1 MPGPI
6 RSIVTQSCN
15 SRPSDREPT
24 MDTQLEKAERF
35 RALHA
40 REGAFIIPNPW
51 DPGSARLLEQ
61 AGFEALATTSAG
73 YAFSLGLRDN
83 QVGRERMMA
92 HVRELARATNLPLS
106 VDLENGFG
114 HDPETIAETIRMT
127 AEAGAVGG
135 SIEDSTGDP
144 AHPLYDLDHAVARI
158 RAAVQAARALPF
170 PFTLT
175 ARAENFLV
183 GRPDLDDAIARLR
196 AYQEAGADVL
206 YAPGPSS
213 LDQVAAVLRAVDRP
227 VNVLANAGFD
237 RDALSKLGVRRISV
251 GGALTRAAYG
261 ALLRAIAEMRERG
274 TFVFFKDAVP
284 HGDLQQKFG

>member
-1 MPGPI
+1 M
-6 RSIVTQSCN
+6 STQ
-15 SRPSDREPT
+15 R
-24 MDTQLEKAERF
+24 QKAEHF

-40 REGAFIIPNPW
+40 RDEAFIIPNPW
-51 DPGSARLLEQ
+51 DRGGARLLEQ

-73 YAFSLGLRDN
+73 CAFSLGLQDN
-83 QVGRERMMA
+83 QVGRERMLA
-92 HVRELARATNLPLS
+92 HVAELAAATDLPLS

-114 HDPETIAETIRMT
+114 HDPETVADTIRMT

-135 SIEDSTGDP
+135 SIEDATGDP
-144 AHPLYDLDHAVARI
+144 AHPLYALDHAVARI

-183 GRPDLDDAIARLR
+183 GKPDLDDAIVRLR

-206 YAPGPSS
+206 YAPG
-213 LDQVAAVLRAVDRP
+213 LRTLEQIEAVLHAVDRP
-227 VNVLANAGFD
+227 LNVLATAAFD
-237 RDALSKLGVRRISV
+237 RDMLSKMGVRRISV

-261 ALLRAIAEMRERG
+261 ALLRAIEEMRERG
-274 TFVFFKDAVP
+274 GFTYFNDAVP
-284 HGDLQQKFG
+284 HGELQRRFAQERD

>member
-1 MPGPI
+1 M
-6 RSIVTQSCN
+6 STQ
-15 SRPSDREPT
+15 
-24 MDTQLEKAERF
+24 QEKAERF

-40 REGAFIIPNPW
+40 RDGAFIIPNPW
-51 DPGSARLLEQ
+51 DRGSARLLEQ
-61 AGFEALATTSAG
+61 AGFEALASTSAG
-73 YAFSLGLRDN
+73 FAFSLGLRDN
-83 QVGRERMMA
+83 AVGRERIMA
-92 HVRELARATNLPLS
+92 HVRELASATDLPLS

-114 HDPETIAETIRMT
+114 HDPQTVAETIRMT
-127 AEAGAVGG
+127 AAAGAVGG

-196 AYQEAGADVL
+196 AYQDAGADVL
-206 YAPGPSS
+206 YAPG
-213 LDQVAAVLRAVDRP
+213 LRTLEQIETVLRAVDRP

-237 RDALSKLGVRRISV
+237 RDTLAKLGVRRISV

-261 ALLRAIAEMRERG
+261 ALLRAMTEMRERG
-274 TFVFFKDAVP
+274 SFTFSNDAVP
-284 HGDLQQKFG
+284 HGDLQAKFG

>member
-1 MPGPI
+1 M
-6 RSIVTQSCN
+6 STQ
-15 SRPSDREPT
+15 R
-24 MDTQLEKAERF
+24 EKAERF
-35 RALHA
+35 QALHA
-40 REGAFIIPNPW
+40 RAEAFVIPNPW
-51 DPGSARLLEQ
+51 DRGSARLLQQ

-73 YAFSLGLRDN
+73 FAFSRGLRDN
-83 QVGRERMMA
+83 QVGRERMLA
-92 HVRELARATNLPLS
+92 HVADLAAGTDLPLS

-114 HDPETIAETIRMT
+114 HDPETVAETIRMT
-127 AEAGAVGG
+127 AAAGAVGG

-144 AHPLYDLDHAVARI
+144 TQPLYDIGHAVARI

-206 YAPGPSS
+206 YAPG
-213 LDQVAAVLRAVDRP
+213 LRTMEQIEAVLRGVDRP

-237 RDALSKLGVRRISV
+237 RDTLSRMGVRRISV
-251 GGALTRAAYG
+251 GGALTRSAYG

-274 TFVFFKDAVP
+274 GFTFFDEAVP
-284 HGDLQQKFG
+284 HGELQKRFEQQCD